1 MFDYVITNKGYVKAN
16 ATFFWGGV
24 KRQICFVWSPIVL
37 VVFFVWFF
45 LWERSFWD
53 QEITNVLAHV
63 KGFSLTN
70 NCINGHF

>member
-16 ATFFWGGV
+16 ATFLGGV

-37 VVFFVWFF
+37 VGFFCLFVF